1 MVHLRTFG
9 NNATKR
15 KSPFCKNAKGPFPN
29 DKFEVGYDSAPMT
42 ASIFFFIVPASKGLM
57 T

>member
-1 MVHLRTFG
+1 MVHLRSFG
-9 NNATKR
+9 DNATKT

-29 DKFEVGYDSAPMT
+29 DKFKDGYDNAPMT